1 MQRLFGLPVESLA
14 VVLTVTLAAAVGVVT
29 VLALR
34 NRIFFKLGLRNL
46 TRRRGRSLVIVL
58 GLMLATAIIASA
70 LSTGDT
76 MASTI
81 RSSVFRQLGAIDE
94 LISVKSAG
102 TGGAFY
108 SQSVPATY
116 FPSSVYADVAA
127 GAGRSSAIDGLAPAI
142 IEPVAVQ
149 DQTSQQNEPTVTLF
163 ASDPSTSTAFGDIRT
178 TAGTKVSLDDLA
190 PGEAYVNDRA
200 VDKFDARRGDQLVVL
215 AGSRTAAVVVK
226 DVVRYDGTGT
236 DGAAVLLPM
245 AAAQQLV
252 GHPGQINHVLVSN
265 AGGPASGVS
274 RTDEARTALAPTL
287 DRLGL
292 EAKPVKRDGLD
303 QAEAQGNAFM
313 SMFTTFGTFTI
324 AAGILLIFL
333 IFVLLAAERRGE
345 MGIARAVGT
354 QRGHLISMFVFE
366 GVGYDVV
373 AAIVGAGLGVVIA
386 FGMVRVLASALST
399 QGLDLTFNV
408 QWRSIAIS
416 FALGVLLTLLVVTLS
431 AWRVS
436 VLNMS
441 TAIRNLPDPVRRRRR
456 GHWVLGLVGL
466 GLGGLLA
473 FTGANG
479 ARATPLLV
487 GVSLMIVSL
496 VPIAIAVRVPER
508 IAYTVG
514 GGALVAWL
522 LLPFSVYKAIVPD
535 LSMDFSTWVANG
547 LLVVVGA
554 AWLIVYNAD
563 VILAATLAVFG
574 RVKALAPVLRTSIT
588 TPLRNRFRTGMTLAM
603 FTLVVFTLVVGTTT
617 TSSFTNAMDNV
628 EQFGGGFQV
637 RTETSPLSPVPDMAN
652 AVQHVN
658 GLPPGSVSAVGSQ
671 SYVPAQVQV
680 RGSAETFQDYPLRG
694 LDDTYLQTTTY
705 GFAAMARGYATP
717 RDVWNAV
724 ATGTNLAVVDSSV
737 VKHRSNW
744 GFGVAPDFQI
754 TSFYAEDKVFD
765 PVAVDVRDPA
775 TAAMQTVTVIGV
787 LSDTVPYSMAG
798 ISVSQRA
805 LAGFGDRAA
814 PTVHYLKLANGVDA
828 TTAAKRIEAAFLAN
842 GMHAQSMS
850 ELLDDA
856 VGTSITFQRIILGF
870 MGLGLVIGVAALAVI
885 SARSV
890 VERRQQI
897 GVLRAIGF
905 QREMVQRS
913 FLIESSFITLLA
925 IVVGTAL
932 GLVIARNVVADAAE
946 SPSWANLHLTV
957 PWGVLALIFV
967 TVYAAGLLTT
977 WAPARR
983 AARVYPAAALRY
995 Q

>member
-14 VVLTVTLAAAVGVVT
+14 VVLAVMLAIAVGAIA
-29 VLALR
+29 VLAFR
-34 NRIFFKLGLRNL
+34 NPIFFKLGIRNV
-46 TRRRGRSLVIVL
+46 TRRRGRSVVIIL

-81 RSSVFRQLGAIDE
+81 RSSVFRQLGATDE
-94 LISVKSAG
+94 LVSVKSAG

-108 SQSVPATY
+108 SQSVQATY
-116 FPSSVYADVAA
+116 FPISSYGQVAA
-127 GAGRSSAIDGLAPAI
+127 AADQSTAVDGVAPAI

-163 ASDPSTSTAFGDIRT
+163 ASDPSTLGPFGTIRT
-178 TAGTKVSLDDLA
+178 TGGSEVTLDDLA
-190 PGEAYVNDRA
+190 AGEVYVNDRA
-200 VDKFDARRGDQLVVL
+200 VDKFDARRGDHLVVL
-215 AGSRTAAVVVK
+215 AAGRTASVVVK
-226 DVVRYDGTGT
+226 DIVKYDGTGT

-252 GHPGQINHVLVSN
+252 GHPDQINHILVSN
-265 AGGPASGVS
+265 RGDQSSGVS
-274 RTDEARTALAPTL
+274 HTDEARAALAPTVG
-287 DRLGL
+287 RLGL
-292 EAKPVKRDGLD
+292 EAKPVKSDGLD
-303 QAEAQGNAFM
+303 QAETQGNAFM

-354 QRGHLISMFVFE
+354 QRGHLISMFLFE

-373 AAIVGAGLGVVIA
+373 AAFVGAVLGVVIA

-399 QGLDLTFNV
+399 QGLDLTFSV
-408 QWRSIAIS
+408 QWRSVVIS

-466 GLGGLLA
+466 A
-473 FTGANG
+473 FGAFLTSSG
-479 ARATPLLV
+479 ASSAQATPLLV
-487 GVSLMIVSL
+487 GVSVVIVSL
-496 VPIAIAVRVPER
+496 VPIAVAVGLPER
-508 IAYTVG
+508 LAYTVG

-554 AWLIVYNAD
+554 AWLIVYNSD
-563 VILAATLAVFG
+563 LVLGATMRLFG
-574 RVKALAPVLRTSIT
+574 RIKALAPVLRTSIT

-617 TSSFTNAMDNV
+617 TSSFTNAMDNLQ
-628 EQFGGGFQV
+628 QFGGGFQV
-637 RTETSPLSPVPDMAN
+637 RTETSPLSPVPDIAN
-652 AVQHVN
+652 AMSHVD
-658 GLPPGSVSAVGSQ
+658 GLPAGSVATVGAQ

-680 RGSAETFQDYPLRG
+680 GGSASNFKDYPLRG
-694 LDDTYLQTTTY
+694 LDDAYLQTTTY
-705 GFAAMARGYATP
+705 GFAAIARGYTTP
-717 RDVWNAV
+717 SQVWHAV
-724 ATGTNLAVVDSSV
+724 AADPSLAVVDSSV
-737 VKHRSNW
+737 VKRRSNW
-744 GFGVAPDFQI
+744 GFGVAPDLQI
-754 TSFYAEDKVFD
+754 TSFYLEDKVFD
-765 PVAVDVRDPA
+765 PVRLDVRDPA
-775 TAAMQTVTVIGV
+775 TGATQAVTVIGV

-798 ISVSQRA
+798 VSVSQRA
-805 LAGFGDRAA
+805 LAEFGDRAT
-814 PTVHYLKLANGVDA
+814 PTVHYLRLASGVDA
-828 TTAAKRIEAAFLAN
+828 TGTAKRIEAAFLAN
-842 GMHAQSMS
+842 GMHAQPMS

-856 VGTSITFQRIILGF
+856 VGTSVTFQRIILGF

-913 FLIESSFITLLA
+913 FLLESSFITLIS
-925 IVVGTAL
+925 IVVGTVL

-957 PWGVLALIFV
+957 PWTALAVIFV
-967 TVYAAGLLTT
+967 AVYAAGLLTT

>member
-14 VVLTVTLAAAVGVVT
+14 VVLEVTLAIVLGVIA

-34 NRIFFKLGLRNL
+34 NRIFFKLGIRNM

-81 RSSVFRQLGAIDE
+81 RSSVFRQLGATDE
-94 LISVKSAG
+94 LVSVKSAG

-108 SQSVPATY
+108 SQSVQATY
-116 FPSSVYADVAA
+116 FPNGLYADVAA
-127 GAGRSSAIDGLAPAI
+127 AAQRSPAIDGVAPAI

-163 ASDPSTSTAFGDIRT
+163 ASDPSTLAAFGTIVT
-178 TAGTKVSLDDLA
+178 TGGTKVSLDDLA
-190 PGEAYVNDRA
+190 AGEAYVNDRA
-200 VDKFDARRGDQLVVL
+200 VDKFDARKGDQLLVL
-215 AGSRTAAVVVK
+215 AAGRVEPIVVK

-236 DGAAVLLPM
+236 AGAAILLPM

-265 AGGPASGVS
+265 RGNPSSGVS
-274 RTDEARTALAPTL
+274 QTDAARAALAPAL

-303 QAEAQGNAFM
+303 QAETQGNAFM

-366 GVGYDVV
+366 GVGYDMV
-373 AAIVGAGLGVVIA
+373 AALVGAALGVVIA
-386 FGMVRVLASALST
+386 FGMVRVLASALNT
-399 QGLDLTFNV
+399 QGLDLTFSV
-408 QWRSIAIS
+408 QWRSIVIS
-416 FALGVLLTLLVVTLS
+416 FALGVLLTLLVVALS

-456 GHWVLGLVGL
+456 GHWVLGTVGVAF
-466 GLGGLLA
+466 GAFLA
-473 FTGANG
+473 LNG
-479 ARATPLLV
+479 ASSAQATPLLV
-487 GVSLMIVSL
+487 GVSLVIVSL
-496 VPIAIAVRVPER
+496 VPIAVAVGLPER
-508 IAYTVG
+508 AAYTA
-514 GGALVAWL
+514 GGAALVVWL
-522 LLPFSVYKAIVPD
+522 LLPFSVYKTIVPD

-563 VILAATLAVFG
+563 LILGATTRVFG
-574 RVKALAPVLRTSIT
+574 RIKGLAPVLRTSIT
-588 TPLRNRFRTGMTLAM
+588 TPLRNRFRTGMTLSM

-617 TSSFTNAMDNV
+617 TSSFTHAMDNV

-637 RTETSPLSPVPDMAN
+637 RTETSPLSPVPDMTTAIN
-652 AVQHVN
+652 RVN
-658 GLPPGSVSAVGSQ
+658 GLPPGSVTAVGAQ
-671 SYVPAQVQV
+671 SFVPTQVQV
-680 RGSAETFQDYPLRG
+680 RGSGQTFQDYPLRG
-694 LDDTYLQTTTY
+694 LDDGYLQGTTY
-705 GFAAMARGYATP
+705 GLAAIAHGYTTP
-717 RDVWNAV
+717 REVWNAL
-724 ATGTNLAVVDSSV
+724 AADPGLAVVDASV
-737 VKHRSNW
+737 VKRRSNW

-754 TSFYAEDKVFD
+754 TSFYLEDKAFD
-765 PVAVDVRDPA
+765 PVTVDVRDPA
-775 TAAMQTVTVIGV
+775 TGATQALRVIGV

-805 LAGFGDRAA
+805 LSEFGDRAT
-814 PTVHYLKLANGVDA
+814 PTVNFLRLGPGADA
-828 TTAAKRIEAAFLAN
+828 TAAAKRVEAAFLPN
-842 GMHAQSMS
+842 GMHAQAMS
-850 ELLDDA
+850 ELLNDA

-913 FLIESSFITLLA
+913 FLLESSFITLIS

-932 GLVIARNVVADAAE
+932 GLIIARNVVADAAE

-957 PWGVLALIFV
+957 PWTALAVIFV
-967 TVYAAGLLTT
+967 AVYAAGLLTT

-983 AARVYPAAALRY
+983 ASRVYPAAALRY